1 MIEFLETVASVCVLK
16 AHGFKVGS
24 SQADGWLIL
33 NPALKI
39 YNQAN
44 ITVNINIY
52 IMYILYISFTFFH
65 KGNNQ

>member
-16 AHGFKVGS
+16 AQGFKVSS

-44 ITVNINIY
+44 ITVNINI
-52 IMYILYISFTFFH
+52 IYILYISFTFFH